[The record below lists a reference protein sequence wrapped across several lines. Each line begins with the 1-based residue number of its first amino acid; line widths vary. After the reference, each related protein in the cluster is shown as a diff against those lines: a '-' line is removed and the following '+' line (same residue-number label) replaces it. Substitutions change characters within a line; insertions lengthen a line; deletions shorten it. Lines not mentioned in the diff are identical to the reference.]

1 MGKYSRKMRGGVVS
15 LPDIDKAVDTA
26 NELVS
31 QLKAIQMS
39 ASDNTYGMDSSST
52 STMST
57 SPMESSSTSS
67 SLDMSDYNSEPAV
80 STPATPATPA
90 AADMPFK
97 TDKDY
102 KYTNP
107 ETSVKL
113 SYPRIIMLLQKLI
126 SQNPTS
132 NRKEVLEQL
141 QAATSQ
147 AQVQSIINNSKLRLA
162 ANYVMGGKTKKRG
175 SKRRGG
181 KRTMRR

>member
-1 MGKYSRKMRGGVVS
+1 MVKHSRKMRGGVVS
-15 LPDIDKAVDTA
+15 LPDIDKAVETV
-26 NELVS
+26 NELAS
-31 QLKAIQMS
+31 QLKAIQTS
-39 ASDNTYGMDSSST
+39 AGSDTYGMESS
-52 STMST
+52 
-57 SPMESSSTSS
+57 MESSSSPAESSSTTSS
-67 SLDMSDYNSEPAV
+67 SLDMSDYNSEPAASSSTSA
-80 STPATPATPA
+80 STPE
-90 AADMPFK
+90 MSFK

-107 ETSVKL
+107 VTSVKL

-147 AQVQSIINNSKLRLA
+147 AQVQSIINNSNLRLA

>member
-1 MGKYSRKMRGGVVS
+1 MGKHSRKMRGGVVS

-31 QLKAIQMS
+31 QLKAIQSS
-39 ASDNTYGMDSSST
+39 ASDNTYGMDSSPVSTPTESST
-52 STMST
+52 S
-57 SPMESSSTSS
+57 SS

-80 STPATPATPA
+80 TPVDATPS
-90 AADMPFK
+90 ADMSFK
-97 TDKDY
+97 TDVNY

-113 SYPRIIMLLQKLI
+113 SYPRIITLLQKLI

-141 QAATSQ
+141 QAATSK
-147 AQVQSIINNSKLRLA
+147 AEVQSIINNSKLRLA

>member
-39 ASDNTYGMDSSST
+39 ASDNAYGMESSST

-57 SPMESSSTSS
+57 TPMESSTTTS

-80 STPATPATPA
+80 STPAAASP

-181 KRTMRR
+181 RKSMRR

>member
-1 MGKYSRKMRGGVVS
+1 MVKHTRKMRGGVVS
-15 LPDIDKAVDTA
+15 LPDIDKAVETV
-26 NELVS
+26 NELAT
-31 QLKAIQMS
+31 QLKAIQSS
-39 ASDNTYGMDSSST
+39 ASDNTYGMDSSPVST
-52 STMST
+52 PT
-57 SPMESSSTSS
+57 ESSMTSS

-80 STPATPATPA
+80 ETPATTSA
-90 AADMPFK
+90 AASPSADMSFK
-97 TDKDY
+97 TDVNY

-141 QAATSQ
+141 QSATSQ

-162 ANYVMGGKTKKRG
+162 SNYVMGGKTKKRG

>member
-39 ASDNTYGMDSSST
+39 ASDNTYGMESSST

-80 STPATPATPA
+80 STPAAASP

-97 TDKDY
+97 TDTNY

-162 ANYVMGGKTKKRG
+162 SNYVMGGKTKKRG
-175 SKRRGG
+175 SKRKGG
-181 KRTMRR
+181 RKSMRR

>member
-1 MGKYSRKMRGGVVS
+1 
-15 LPDIDKAVDTA
+15 
-26 NELVS
+26 
-31 QLKAIQMS
+31 
-39 ASDNTYGMDSSST
+39 MDSSPVST
-52 STMST
+52 PT
-57 SPMESSSTSS
+57 ESSMTSS

-80 STPATPATPA
+80 ETPAVETPTASPS
-90 AADMPFK
+90 ADMSFK
-97 TDKDY
+97 TDVNY

-141 QAATSQ
+141 QSATSQ

-162 ANYVMGGKTKKRG
+162 SNYVMGGKTKKRG

>member
-1 MGKYSRKMRGGVVS
+1 MGKHSRKMRGGVVS
-15 LPDIDKAVDTA
+15 LPDIDKAVETV
-26 NELVS
+26 NELAS
-31 QLKAIQMS
+31 QLKAIQTS
-39 ASDNTYGMDSSST
+39 AGSDTYGMESSS
-52 STMST
+52 
-57 SPMESSSTSS
+57 SPMESSSSPSS
-67 SLDMSDYNSEPAV
+67 SLDMSDYNSEPAASSSSSA
-80 STPATPATPA
+80 STSE
-90 AADMPFK
+90 MSFK

-107 ETSVKL
+107 LTSVKL

-147 AQVQSIINNSKLRLA
+147 AQVQSIINNSNLRLA